1 MYSPVPI
8 VIAFLGYLP
17 VMRLIVLM
25 LRRKDTKN
33 KIKLD
38 NYFNINFKGFVFL
51 KYRKKF
57 RLCFLSSKM
66 EDDVVL

>member
-33 KIKLD
+33 QIK
-38 NYFNINFKGFVFL
+38 
-51 KYRKKF
+51 
-57 RLCFLSSKM
+57 
-66 EDDVVL
+66 